1 MTKRKEAEDR
11 STELELKLVGLQEL
25 LVTLKD
31 VKGAEKVL
39 LFSLYSVLFYHETS
53 IRLGSYDGFLRRHMW
68 SQTFEIKGSKL
79 VLFGLYRL
87 VGFTFSRDQSFMI
100 RVWI

>member
-1 MTKRKEAEDR
+1 MGYFSYNCICIRVLNSYLNSYLESSISFQAMTKRKEAEDR

-53 IRLGSYDGFLRRHMW
+53 IRLGSYDGFLRRHM
-68 SQTFEIKGSKL
+68 
-79 VLFGLYRL
+79 
-87 VGFTFSRDQSFMI
+87 
-100 RVWI
+100 